1 MNSRHHQNF
10 NLKEFGNST
19 HFLYVS
25 IIIIVLGHFS
35 AVFSGGLSPWAG
47 CPLFLFM
54 KTAVFE
60 LKHEWDTWYVANLW
74 ADCDRFTWF
83 LLRIHW
89 VLEISRN
96 KTFFFVLVVWKALGI
111 KPNILYRRVSSVKR
125 DWCRIFVFQRD
136 ADNCL
141 GYARNVWPIE
151 ICFKSNGYIPI
162 SL

>member
-96 KTFFFVLVVWKALGI
+96 KTFFLFWWYGKLWALSQTFCIEESAVWRGI
-111 KPNILYRRVSSVKR
+111 
-125 DWCRIFVFQRD
+125 D
-136 ADNCL
+136 AEFL
-141 GYARNVWPIE
+141 FFSEMQTTV
-151 ICFKSNGYIPI
+151 
-162 SL
+162 